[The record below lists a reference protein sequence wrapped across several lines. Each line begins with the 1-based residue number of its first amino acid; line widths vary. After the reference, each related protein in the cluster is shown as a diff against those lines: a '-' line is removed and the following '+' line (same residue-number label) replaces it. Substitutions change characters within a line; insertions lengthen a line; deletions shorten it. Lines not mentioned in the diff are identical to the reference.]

1 MNNKINEKLKVER
14 SEMVDMNKAE
24 LERRCENR
32 LRQLLTSNKFLKET
46 MEQNENLLAR
56 VFKLEDQI
64 KSMYNLAMQISEEVQ
79 KCKIK

>member
-46 MEQNENLLAR
+46 MEQKENLLAR

>member
-14 SEMVDMNKAE
+14 AEIVDMNKAQ

-46 MEQNENLLAR
+46 MEQKENLLAR

>member
-1 MNNKINEKLKVER
+1 MSNKINEKLKAER
-14 SEMVDMNKAE
+14 AEIADMNKAQ

-46 MEQNENLLAR
+46 MEQKENLLAR

-64 KSMYNLAMQISEEVQ
+64 KSMYKLAMQISEEVQ